1 MKLLHASIFTLFCTY
16 VQANTVNSYITDNYL
31 QNLNEDNSLSINQNN
46 TSGYFIKHSISQVY
60 SDNPYLYTPSFTTGI
75 LDNGFYDNHEDMH
88 RFLNMLTAE
97 NKAHGTSLLSL
108 SFGSKLDNTLGTL
121 GIVNSFSSLQNKPR
135 LLTITD
141 QIDTI
146 NTNKIIS
153 SSYDLYPNT
162 SIKGKGIGATYT
174 VAEEVLH
181 VEAFVDLRKE
191 IKLNPNNLY
200 VFAAGNSGTH
210 AKWNNG
216 AIHYKV
222 VKNSNGIDVI
232 KRDEIKNVIVVGA
245 MGYDD
250 VLHYYSDFGES
261 VDVATISGVYAS
273 KSVINGVSSYTE
285 TVAGANGIVPDY
297 GVRRIPTDENNG
309 DFHGSSAAQPIT
321 AGIAALLLSMD
332 PSLTGAQLK
341 KFLLH
346 EQLTSKVNTRYTGT
360 ETCVNNFCTPNTE
373 VLPNEIAVIN
383 LFNSYDAL
391 KTILQNHANED
402 VLLLND
408 KSIVIDADQSCKTLW
423 EDNITDHSVSLSSE
437 NDATKNYTAYRY
449 DDKCLFFRGNSF
461 IIEYDS
467 ATQVAQSLYYGDNNY
482 ETYAL
487 FRKFTENLAS
497 AKSDNTWRDGYE
509 VGVNTNGFVGCAI
522 SDNCI
527 DNVISTTTHCENLFE
542 ALTGTGSST
551 MNSTVSVP
559 EEDVCLFEE
568 NTINTRLYY
577 YAESGEILFEE
588 KVVEIIPEGNYF
600 LQNPILDIYTVQQG
614 NSIIARIEQ
623 WYEGN
628 QTDAELSNVRVG
640 YYLSTDEIF
649 SNDDILLNSDSSSLG
664 SDDTNNNESAPLIIP
679 ASTTAGDYYILFVS
693 DYENNFVET
702 NENDNILAS
711 QFTVTEE
718 IKNELYIANTSIT
731 AQSGTSISVSSR
743 YYYSGNQTSSQLGT
757 AYLGYYLSTDRYLS
771 SDDVLLDSDSSSI
784 GTNDLYDSESET
796 LDLPSDLDSGN
807 YYILFIADHINSI
820 SETNENNN
828 VSYESFSYT
837 GGNTQNTDDIY
848 ITNMSVTKRSGN
860 IYRAYLHQR
869 YSGNTTNADLNN
881 PDIIYVFSKDSILDI
896 NDVAIGRDSS
906 TIGSDDTYDSEYIDF
921 DITDYTTNSG
931 TYYILFY
938 VDYNKEVIEI
948 NENNN
953 SGKVSFSVN

>member
-1 MKLLHASIFTLFCTY
+1 MKLLHASIFTLFCTS
-16 VQANTVNSYITDNYL
+16 VQANTVNSHLTDNYL
-31 QNLNEDNSLSINQNN
+31 QNLNEDNFLSINSND
-46 TSGYFIKHSISQVY
+46 TSGYFSKHGISQVY

-88 RFLNMLTAE
+88 SFINILTTKE
-97 NKAHGTSLLSL
+97 REHGTQLLSL
-108 SFGSKLDNTLGTL
+108 NFGSQLNNNFGTL
-121 GIVNSFSSLQNKPR
+121 GIVNTFSDLQSR
-135 LLTITD
+135 TD
-141 QIDTI
+141 FSDNLDQFDTLEL
-146 NTNKIIS
+146 NRIIS
-153 SSYDLYPNT
+153 SSYDLYDNT
-162 SIKGKGIGATYT
+162 SIKGNGIGATYT
-174 VAEEVLH
+174 DAEALLH
-181 VEAFVDLRKE
+181 VQAFAELRSEIEA
-191 IKLNPNNLY
+191 NSNNLY

-216 AIHYKV
+216 AIHYIQQ
-222 VKNSNGIDVI
+222 GE
-232 KRDEIKNVIVVGA
+232 EISYAPLDNVIVVGA

-261 VDVATISGVYAS
+261 VDVATISGVYAA

-360 ETCVNNFCTPNTE
+360 ETCVNNVCTPNTE

-408 KSIVIDADQSCKTLW
+408 KSTVIDSDLSCKTLW

-467 ATQVAQSLYYGDNNY
+467 GTQLAQSLYYGDNNY

-559 EEDVCLFEE
+559 EEDLCLFEE
-568 NTINTRLYY
+568 NTLNTRLYY

-718 IKNELYIANTSIT
+718 IKNELYITNTSIT